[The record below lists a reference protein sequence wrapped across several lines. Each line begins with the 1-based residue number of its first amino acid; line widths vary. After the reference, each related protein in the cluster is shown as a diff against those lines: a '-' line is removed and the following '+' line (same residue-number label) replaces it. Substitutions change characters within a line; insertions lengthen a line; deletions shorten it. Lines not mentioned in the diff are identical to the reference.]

1 MKSRFTR
8 PLRAGLLP
16 FIIGI
21 EVLQISIQAA
31 DPFAEGV
38 RPTDPLTPSEQ
49 QKTFKLPPGFEIQ
62 LVAAEPDI
70 NKPMNMAFDA
80 LGRLWVTT
88 SIEYPWAAP
97 TNRPGRDRLMIF
109 EDFGADGRARKVT
122 QFADGLNIP
131 IGIYPFRSR
140 SSVGRDSVEPN
151 SPERGKSQGS
161 RGLSPHP
168 RETWKAIVWS
178 IPNIWLMED
187 TDGDGKADKREVLYG
202 PFDHTRDTHGNQASF
217 RRGFDGWLYA
227 THGFN
232 NDSHVK
238 GRDGNEVHLNSGNT
252 YRMRLDGSR
261 IEHHTHGQVNPYG
274 LAWDPSGNLYSS
286 DCHSAPIY
294 QLLTGGYYPSF
305 GKPHDGL
312 GFAPTMMEHAHG
324 STAID
329 GIVYYADNLWPEEF
343 RDNIFIGNVM
353 TSRVNRDRLTFNGST
368 PKANE
373 LDDFVKCDDPWFRPV
388 DNQLGPDGAF
398 YIADFYNR
406 IIGHYEV
413 PLTHPGRDRERGR
426 IWRVVYKGAAD
437 VSSAGS
443 AGKMPAARLRPAAL
457 PDDLGGLI
465 RELGS
470 PNLTRRMLAMNE
482 ISDRFGL
489 NAIKPLQEA
498 VGRLRGTSSAKDAT
512 SPAYLHVQALW
523 LLHRLDGLGEGQ
535 VRYAASRAN
544 SLLRIHAM
552 RILTERGLP
561 GRSSSRKPGA
571 SGNSNTTTDADAA
584 AGRMPALRKQLVAA
598 LNDSDALVQRCAAE
612 ALGSWTT
619 FDNLRP
625 LLDLRHRVQRA
636 AGILPA
642 QSASGTLAAHS
653 ADTHLLY
660 VVRKSIRDHLNHDDI
675 FREVL
680 SKNWRDADL
689 AAFADVAVAVK
700 SPLAGT
706 FLLRQLERD
715 KVNRETATTW
725 LRHAARYAPVEE
737 MDKLAAFARK
747 QIPEGFGEAL
757 YAELDRQFA
766 LFKSVD
772 EGFQQRGATMPQAI
786 RDWGSELA
794 RRFFHSLDGY
804 HSWTYTPYEPSPT
817 ANPWD
822 VEKRRCADGQ
832 TRELTSSFPHGEQLT
847 GVLRSPPF
855 EAPERL
861 SFWLCGH
868 NGLPAQPNHRKNA
881 IRLVLVPDRGLPG
894 RSASATSDAS
904 GKSNTPGSGE
914 AAAGGTPAVRDR
926 DVVEE
931 VFPPRNDIAQRVTW
945 DLAAF
950 RGKKVFV
957 EVADGDTAGAYAW
970 IAFGGFEPQLS
981 QLRPSEFA
989 PRKMTDG
996 LTAATDI
1003 AARLQLKEYAPIFAH
1018 SILPRPG
1025 LDLAGADPDVLAA
1038 FARGWAAL
1046 APDEAIKGLS
1056 ATLTSA
1062 SYPPLFH
1069 ERLGIILSEMN
1080 SSVAH
1085 EAVANAMKT
1094 APARV
1099 QNRWGQALA
1108 GTPAGA
1114 EALLAAV
1121 ESARLSP
1128 RLLQSASVRDRVKA
1142 AKPANWEARLNK
1154 LTQGL
1159 PPANDAIDKLIAERR
1174 NNYHA
1179 ASARS
1184 ADGKGVYEQNCAVCH
1199 RIDGNGGLVGP
1210 QLDGIGNR
1218 GLERLLEDILDPN
1231 RNVDHAFRS
1240 HTLTLK
1246 DGDIISGLPR
1256 REEGELLILADS
1268 TGKELSVPKKDIQER
1283 RESETSLMPENFGE
1297 IIAAENFNNLM
1308 AFLLS
1313 QRGSHGN
1320 PP

>member
-1 MKSRFTR
+1 MVIE
-8 PLRAGLLP
+8 LLQVD
-16 FIIGI
+16 G
-21 EVLQISIQAA
+21 SAA

-38 RPTDPLTPSEQ
+38 RPTDPLPPVEQ
-49 QKTFKLPPGFEIQ
+49 QKKFKLPPGFEIQ
-62 LVAAEPDI
+62 LVASEPDI

-109 EDFGADGRARKVT
+109 EDFGPDGRARKVT
-122 QFADGLNIP
+122 EFAGGLNIP
-131 IGIYPFRSR
+131 IGIYPFRSL

-151 SPERGKSQGS
+151 SRERGKSQGS
-161 RGLSPHP
+161 SGLSPHP
-168 RETWKAIVWS
+168 SETWKAIVWS

-227 THGFN
+227 THGYN

-261 IEHHTHGQVNPYG
+261 IEHHTHGQVNPFG
-274 LAWDPSGNLYSS
+274 LAWDPLGNLYSS

-294 QLLTGGYYPSF
+294 QLLAGGYYPSF

-329 GIVYYADNLWPEEF
+329 GIVYYADDLWPEEF

-353 TSRVNRDRLTFNGST
+353 TSRVNRDRITFNGST

-388 DNQLGPDGAF
+388 DDQLGPDGAF

-426 IWRVVYKGAAD
+426 IWRVVYKGTVRRDSVEPSNPSVRLANR
-437 VSSAGS
+437 
-443 AGKMPAARLRPAAL
+443 AREDSRPTGGLRSPRL
-457 PDDLGGLI
+457 PDDLDGLI
-465 RELGS
+465 AELAS

-482 ISDRFGL
+482 IADRF
-489 NAIKPLQEA
+489 AVKASEA
-498 VGRLRGTSSAKDAT
+498 VSAALTKLGFAPAGGSGARLAPERLNPEMEPFVVHAM
-512 SPAYLHVQALW
+512 W
-523 LLHRLDGLGEGQ
+523 LLHRLNGLLDSELE
-535 VRYAASRAN
+535 SLTRAPAK
-544 SLLRIHAM
+544 SALIRLHAM

-561 GRSSSRKPGA
+561 GRSSSQKPGA
-571 SGNSNTTTDADAA
+571 SGNSDTATDASAA
-584 AGRMPALRKQLVAA
+584 AGRMPALRELAA
-598 LNDSDALVQRCAAE
+598 AHPGDGDALVQRCAAE
-612 ALGSWTT
+612 ALGAWPT
-619 FDNLRP
+619 FGNLRS
-625 LLDLRHRVQRA
+625 LLDLKAKV
-636 AGILPA
+636 PA
-642 QSASGTLAAHS
+642 E
-653 ADTHLLY
+653 DTHLIY
-660 VVRKSIRDHLNHDDI
+660 VVRKSIRDHLSREDI

-680 SKNWRDADL
+680 AKNWGDADL
-689 AAFADVAVAVK
+689 AAFADVAAAVN

-706 FLLRQLERD
+706 FLLRQMERS
-715 KVNRETATTW
+715 KVDRETSTAW

-737 MDKLAAFARK
+737 MDQLAAFARK
-747 QIPEGFGEAL
+747 QVPKGLGEEF

-772 EGFQQRGATMPQAI
+772 EGFQQRGTAMPAAI
-786 RDWGSELA
+786 RDWGTELA
-794 RRFFHSLDGY
+794 GRFFHALDAY
-804 HSWTYTPYEPSPT
+804 HSWAYTPYEPNPT

-822 VEKRRCADGQ
+822 IEQRRCADGQ
-832 TRELTSSFPHGEQLT
+832 TRDLTSSLPHGEQLT

-868 NGLPAQPNHRKNA
+868 NGLPAQPDHRKNS
-881 IRLVLVPDRGLPG
+881 IRLVLVADRGLAG
-894 RSASATSDAS
+894 RSVFADSIAPN
-904 GKSNTPGSGE
+904 KSE
-914 AAAGGTPAVRDR
+914 AATTGDADAGGTPAHRGGRVIA
-926 DVVEE
+926 ES
-931 VFPPRNDIAQRVTW
+931 FPPRNDVAQRITW

-957 EVADGDTAGAYAW
+957 EGVDGDAAGAFAW
-970 IAFGGFEPQLS
+970 MAFGGFEPQLS

-989 PRKMTDG
+989 PRKMTDW
-996 LTAATDI
+996 LVAAVDI
-1003 AARLQLKEYAPIFAH
+1003 AVKLQLKEFVALFARAV
-1018 SILPRPG
+1018 LPRPEV
-1025 LDLAGADPDVLAA
+1025 DLAGADPDVLTA
-1038 FARGWAAL
+1038 FARGWAGL
-1046 APDEAIKGLS
+1046 APEEAATGLPRVLI
-1056 ATLTSA
+1056 APDC
-1062 SYPPLFH
+1062 PPLYR
-1069 ERLGIILSEMN
+1069 ERVGVILAEMN
-1080 SSVAH
+1080 SREAHDGVAG
-1085 EAVANAMKT
+1085 AMKLVS
-1094 APARV
+1094 ARV
-1099 QNRWGQALA
+1099 QNRWAQALA
-1108 GTPAGA
+1108 GTPTGA
-1114 EALLAAV
+1114 EALLV
-1121 ESARLSP
+1121 SIESGRLPP
-1128 RLLQSASVRDRVKA
+1128 RLLQPASVRDRVKA
-1142 AKPANWEARLNK
+1142 AKPANWESRVAK

-1159 PPANDAIDKLIAERR
+1159 SPANEAADKLIAERKAA
-1174 NNYHA
+1174 Y
-1179 ASARS
+1179 ASA
-1184 ADGKGVYEQNCAVCH
+1184 APNVATGKRMFDQYCAVCH

-1218 GLERLLEDILDPN
+1218 GMERLLEDILDPN
-1231 RNVDHAFRS
+1231 RNVDTAFRS
-1240 HTLTLK
+1240 HTIVLK
-1246 DGDIISGLPR
+1246 DGDIVGGLPR

-1268 TGKELSVPKKDIQER
+1268 TGKEISIPKKDIQER

-1297 IIAAENFNNLM
+1297 VIPSGDFNNLM

-1313 QRGSHGN
+1313 RSSVN
-1320 PP
+1320 PIQP

>member
-1 MKSRFTR
+1 MNRTLFIT
-8 PLRAGLLP
+8 AFAIALP
-16 FIIGI
+16 A
-21 EVLQISIQAA
+21 VCALAA

-38 RPTDPLTPSEQ
+38 RPTDPLPAAEQ
-49 QKTFKLPPGFEIQ
+49 QKKFNLPPGFEIQ
-62 LVAAEPDI
+62 LVAQEPDI

-109 EDFGADGRARKVT
+109 EDFGPDGRARKVT
-122 QFADGLNIP
+122 EFAGGLNIP
-131 IGIYPFRSR
+131 IGIYPFRSPR
-140 SSVGRDSVEPN
+140 SSRGNEAHSSRSEP
-151 SPERGKSQGS
+151 SQS
-161 RGLSPHP
+161 LLTSAATN
-168 RETWKAIVWS
+168 ETWKCIVWS

-294 QLLTGGYYPSF
+294 QLLAGGYYPSF

-329 GIVYYADNLWPEEF
+329 GIVYYADDLWPEEF

-353 TSRVNRDRLTFNGST
+353 TSLVNRDRITLNGST

-426 IWRVVYKGAAD
+426 IWRVVYKGGNPQ
-437 VSSAGS
+437 SEIRNP
-443 AGKMPAARLRPAAL
+443 KL
-457 PDDLGGLI
+457 PENLDGLI
-465 RELGS
+465 AELGS

-482 ISDRFGL
+482 ISDRFGRS
-489 NAIKPLQEA
+489 AIKPLQEA
-498 VGRLRGTSSAKDAT
+498 VGKLTGTSSAKDAT

-523 LLHRLDGLGEGQ
+523 LLHRLDGLGEGL

-544 SLLRIHAM
+544 SLLRVHAM
-552 RILTERGLP
+552 RILADRGLL
-561 GRSSSRKPGA
+561 GRSSSPKPGA
-571 SGNSNTTTDADAA
+571 SGNSNTATDREAA

-598 LNDSDALVQRCAAE
+598 LNDSDLLVQRCAAE
-612 ALGSWTT
+612 ALGAWPA
-619 FDNLRP
+619 FDNIRP
-625 LLDLRHRVQRA
+625 LLDLKGRV
-636 AGILPA
+636 
-642 QSASGTLAAHS
+642 SA

-660 VVRKSIRDHLNHDDI
+660 VVRKAIRDHLNHDDI

-680 SKNWRDADL
+680 SKNWSDTDL
-689 AAFADVAVAVK
+689 AALADVAVAVK

-706 FLLRQLERD
+706 FLLRQLERT
-715 KVNRETATTW
+715 KVDRETATTW
-725 LRHAARYAPVEE
+725 LRHAARYAPVEA

-747 QIPEGFGEAL
+747 QIPEGFGAEL

-772 EGFQQRGATMPQAI
+772 EGLQQRGVAMPPAI

-804 HSWTYTPYEPSPT
+804 HSWTYTPYESNPT
-817 ANPWD
+817 ANPWG

-868 NGLPAQPNHRKNA
+868 NGLPAQSDHRKNGV
-881 IRLVLVPDRGLPG
+881 RLLLVTDRGLPG

-904 GKSNTPGSGE
+904 SRSKAPGSSD
-914 AAAGGTPAVRDR
+914 AAAGGTPAVRDGEF
-926 DVVEE
+926 VAEA
-931 VFPPRNDIAQRVTW
+931 FPPRNDTAQRINW
-945 DLAAF
+945 DLSGV

-957 EVADGDTAGAYAW
+957 EVVDGDTAGAYAW

-989 PRKMTDG
+989 PRKMTDW

-1003 AARLQLKEYAPIFAH
+1003 AARLQLKEYAPIFAR

-1025 LDLAGADPDVLAA
+1025 FDLTGADPDVLAA

-1056 ATLTSA
+1056 ATLTAA

-1085 EAVANAMKT
+1085 ATVASAMKM

-1108 GTPAGA
+1108 GTPGGA

-1128 RLLQSASVRDRVKA
+1128 RLLQTASVRDRIKA

-1154 LTQGL
+1154 LTRDL
-1159 PPANDAIDKLIAERR
+1159 PPASDKIDKLIAERR

-1184 ADGKGVYEQNCAVCH
+1184 ADGKVVYEQNCAVCH
-1199 RIDGNGGLVGP
+1199 RIDGQGGLVGP

-1218 GLERLLEDILDPN
+1218 GLERLLEDTLDPN

-1268 TGKELSVPKKDIQER
+1268 TGKELSVSKKDIQER

-1313 QRGSHGN
+1313 QRGSPGN
-1320 PP
+1320 SP